1 MVKKLDQMPNVEI
14 KSLHQFKMLQNK
26 FFSKI
31 LKYKLE
37 KKKKKKKKKKKRKMI
52 KIHGKM
58 KNLKVGRKM
67 NKLCKFKR

>member
-14 KSLHQFKMLQNK
+14 KGLHQFKMLQDK

-37 KKKKKKKKKKKRKMI
+37 KKKKKKKKRKMI

>member
-14 KSLHQFKMLQNK
+14 KGLHQFKMLQDK

-37 KKKKKKKKKKKRKMI
+37 KKKEKKEKKKDD
-52 KIHGKM
+52 
-58 KNLKVGRKM
+58 
-67 NKLCKFKR
+67 